1 MKKSTHHSIIKIAQ
15 NIPTPKVIK
24 APRVSKAILA
34 KQNSLLK
41 DAATKLMGMLRNRVL
56 VARYDSLKPDPLR
69 QPPEY
74 RTDPTETEQQFA
86 AWERILAYLQC
97 NELYDNSPVGQTV
110 DTAIRLTIGKKGG
123 TPLFS
128 GENSDALQAAF
139 DNWRWHCG
147 YEENDS
153 LQDVLGRILH
163 CVVVHGD
170 CLVLCD
176 NLTDYKIRIF
186 DADQIC
192 NCLDFDGMKEE
203 LGLPEDARQVEGV
216 VTDNSGRVLG
226 YFVTMLRNRY
236 GVGREDATFLPATI
250 CKRVSFRKKHSQYRG
265 EPLIINNQQLS
276 EYTKELLKSE
286 LGAAKLA
293 AELALVIEQPA
304 GQSVNE
310 QLAAILE
317 GFSGDENGGDLAQEA
332 GLGTE
337 DLATLTEAT
346 KPPQTFEA
354 FEGKSSVASVPAGTH
369 VTNLQ
374 NSNRPSQ
381 PIQSWVDVLAD
392 ANGRCLG
399 LMSSLSRGRCENNYS
414 SGEIEISVSW
424 KSIEQFQQLLERQV
438 IDYVIEQMFGTE
450 CDYECYWDQAFAID
464 PEKRE
469 KTLDAQLHGGRTTYR
484 EILGPDWRAHLRELA
499 EEKAFIEEIG
509 LTNLSFYET
518 AAGAPI
524 DAGQNDNPD
533 EDLNDDGNA

>member
-1 MKKSTHHSIIKIAQ
+1 MKKSTSQNIIKNTQGARGRKPATKAVIMRQ
-15 NIPTPKVIK
+15 NG
-24 APRVSKAILA
+24 
-34 KQNSLLK
+34 LLK
-41 DAATKLMGMLRNRVL
+41 DAAKKLMGMLRNRVL

-74 RTDPTETEQQFA
+74 RTDPTETEQSFA

-97 NELYDNSPVGQTV
+97 NELYDNSPIGQTV
-110 DTAIRLTIGKKGG
+110 DTAIRLTVGKKGG

-128 GENSDALQAAF
+128 GEDSDALQAAF

-153 LQDVLGRILH
+153 LQDVLSRILH
-163 CVVVHGD
+163 CVIVHGD

-176 NLTDYKIRIF
+176 NITDWKIRIF

-192 NCLDFDGMKEE
+192 NCTDFEQLKEE
-203 LGLPEDARQVEGV
+203 CGLPEDARQVEGV
-216 VTDNSGRVLG
+216 VIDASGKVLG
-226 YFVTMLRNRY
+226 YIVTMLRNRY
-236 GVGREDATFLPATI
+236 GVGRDDCTFLPASI
-250 CKRVSFRKKHSQYRG
+250 CRRVAFRKKHTQYRG

-286 LGAAKLA
+286 IGAAKLA

-304 GQSVNE
+304 GNSVNE

-317 GFSGDENGGDLAQEA
+317 GFGGDEEGGDLAQEA
-332 GLGTE
+332 GLNNE

-354 FEGKSSVASVPAGTH
+354 FEGKSSVASVPAGTK

-414 SGEIEISVSW
+414 SGEIEIAVSW

-438 IDYVIEQMFGTE
+438 VDYVVEALFGD
-450 CDYECYWDQAFAID
+450 CDYELYWDAAFAID

-484 EILGPDWRAHLRELA
+484 EILGPDWRSHLKELA
-499 EEKAFIEEIG
+499 EEKAFIEELG

-524 DAGQNDNPD
+524 DAGQNDNPE
-533 EDLNDDGNA
+533 EDLEDNAEP